1 MATWSMVSIHG
12 RGASPPSR
20 GAPKTG
26 TWYEHTRPAATRTAR
41 SDALARYAP
50 GPSVTRSA
58 GRTTRPTCD
67 RVKSGFNVWRSHT
80 CAGGRGGGRPHT
92 AAHAGAARTHTSHG
106 HTPHTS
112 VSLLSPGG
120 GPAPGFQK
128 HPGTLRSK
136 IFATRIHRRIQ
147 EGSTK
152 GQWKHESEIVSYSY
166 TPFRCRALRD
176 RPFTTLHLPRAD
188 VQGVLT
194 AQGPRGG
201 ARALSTCE
209 SGTVL
214 SAHHDAHVARDRLY
228 TYR

>member
-1 MATWSMVSIHG
+1 MLPSAEKFRRGVVSAVSGSTENRNLVRLRAH
-12 RGASPPSR
+12 
-20 GAPKTG
+20 
-26 TWYEHTRPAATRTAR
+26 
-41 SDALARYAP
+41 
-50 GPSVTRSA
+50 
-58 GRTTRPTCD
+58 TTRGDTDRAVGRAREIRARPVRDAIRPRADDPADVRRCD

-152 GQWKHESEIVSYSY
+152 GRWKHESEIVSYSY
-166 TPFRCRALRD
+166 TPLSCPTRGLLPLCTYHEQMYRGCSLLR
-176 RPFTTLHLPRAD
+176 
-188 VQGVLT
+188 G
-194 AQGPRGG
+194 RGA
-201 ARALSTCE
+201 AR
-209 SGTVL
+209 G
-214 SAHHDAHVARDRLY
+214 R
-228 TYR
+228 